1 MKTNIEN
8 DNMMMMMKIWEVF
21 NYTVIINIAWN
32 FWFCAA
38 SENECEQERHI
49 LTWYYYIHTT
59 NCIQLNKKNEYG
71 QVKPLE
77 TMSDQRK
84 QFTNNYKIFTST
96 KTSA

>member
-49 LTWYYYIHTT
+49 LTWYYYTYNKLHTIKQEKWIRT
-59 NCIQLNKKNEYG
+59 SQASWDNVWSK
-71 QVKPLE
+71 E
-77 TMSDQRK
+77 TI
-84 QFTNNYKIFTST
+84 YK
-96 KTSA
+96 